1 MAGAALLPGAG
12 GMIRFACKLSREDFA
27 FDVAFEAEGGVTALF
42 GPSGAGKSTAIRLL
56 AGLERGGAGVIE
68 VDGETLLDTSRG
80 VFVPP
85 HRRRIGLIFQ
95 DALLMPHLS
104 VKANLLYGRF
114 FTPRAARRI
123 GFDPV
128 VETLGIGHLLARRPA
143 TLSGGERQR
152 VAIGRALLAS
162 PRLLLMDEPLASLD
176 AARKREILPFI
187 ERLRD
192 EFAIPIIYISH
203 AFEEVALLARK
214 VVWLEGGKVASI
226 GPPGAEPN
234 RADALDAHGG
244 EASVLTARA
253 ARRLEAQGV
262 VVLSHAA
269 GEIVVPDAGGAA
281 PPDKAQAILRVT
293 VRAGDVA
300 LLARS
305 EGEAALPG
313 ALKGDVVA
321 IEADDGPFATVLVA
335 LEGGETLKARST
347 RFALD
352 RMDLAPGSP
361 VSALVAVARW
371 APPKTVSPL
380 G

>member
-1 MAGAALLPGAG
+1 
-12 GMIRFACKLSREDFA
+12 MIRFACKLSREDFA

-68 VDGETLLDTSRG
+68 VDGETLLDTGRG

-95 DALLMPHLS
+95 EALLMPHLS

-114 FTPRAARRI
+114 FTPHAARRI

-128 VETLGIGHLLARRPA
+128 VGTLGIGHLLDRRPA

-187 ERLRD
+187 ARLRD

-203 AFEEVALLARK
+203 AFEEVQALAQK
-214 VVWLEGGKVASI
+214 VVWLEDGKVAAI
-226 GPPGAEPN
+226 GPPGAREEQG
-234 RADALDAHGG
+234 D
-244 EASVLTARA
+244 EASILTGRA
-253 ARRLEAQGV
+253 ARRVEGKGV
-262 VVLSHAA
+262 VVLSHPA
-269 GEIVVPDAGGAA
+269 GEIVVPDLGGEA
-281 PPDKAQAILRVT
+281 PGPVVHARALVQVI
-293 VRAGDVA
+293 VRAADVVLLTRHGDQA
-300 LLARS
+300 S
-305 EGEAALPG
+305 PPG
-313 ALKGDVVA
+313 ALRGAVA
-321 IEADDGPFATVLVA
+321 SIEANDGPFAVVVVA
-335 LEGGETLKARST
+335 LEGGESLKARMT
-347 RFALD
+347 RFGLE
-352 RMDLAPGSP
+352 RLDLAPGSP
-361 VSALVAVARW
+361 ISALIGMARW
-371 APPKTVSPL
+371 APEAIRPP